1 MISSQ
6 RPMMLAG
13 ALELSRLVQQEEV
26 VSWGD
31 VRSVEKY
38 VESLRSAVN
47 RLSRENNLLASHH
60 MKMLENVNIVFLF
73 GL

>member
-1 MISSQ
+1 MINCQ

-13 ALELSRLVQQEEV
+13 ALELSKLVQQEEV

-38 VESLRSAVN
+38 VENLRNAVN
-47 RLSRENNLLASHH
+47 RLSRENNLLATYH
-60 MKMLENVNIVFLF
+60 MKMLDKVI
-73 GL
+73 